1 MIPARTDA
9 VAERLDR
16 LATDSGQFAIL
27 ALDHARS
34 FATTIRPNDPDSLSS
49 DEIIATKDRLIDGIS
64 REASAVLVDPAV
76 AMRRSGLGDGRLI
89 VGIEDGDYGAEAT
102 APRLLP
108 GWSVEQAVDLGAQAV
123 KISFSFKPRG
133 KTRSAERFVTETA
146 RRCEEAGI
154 PLFCEPL
161 ARLPTGADVR
171 EGVHEGIRRFGALGA
186 HVLKIQ
192 FPADTVRERSRTMWA
207 DAAAEASE
215 LSPIPWALL
224 SEGREFEDFREL
236 LDIACRAG
244 ASGFV
249 AGRAIW
255 GPARESEAA
264 TATPRAR
271 LMQLRSIAVAQG
283 RPWRHH
289 RSGRVEATDEGRAR
303 SVIGRTAASQ
313 GEVGGGEVL

>member
-1 MIPARTDA
+1 VNQAGTDE

-34 FATTIRPNDPDSLSS
+34 FAATIRPNDPDSLSW

-76 AMRRSGLGDGRLI
+76 AMRRSRLGDGRLI
-89 VGIEDGDYGAEAT
+89 VGLEDGDYGAAAT
-102 APRLLP
+102 SPRLLP
-108 GWSVEQAVDLGAQAV
+108 GWTVEQAVHLGAQAV
-123 KISFSFKPRG
+123 KISFSFEPRG
-133 KTRSAERFVTETA
+133 KTRSAERFVTDTA
-146 RRCEEAGI
+146 RRCEELSI

-161 ARLPTGADVR
+161 ARLPVGADVR
-171 EGVHEGIRRFGALGA
+171 QGVHEGIRRFGALGA
-186 HVLKIQ
+186 NVLKIQ
-192 FPADTVRERSRTMWA
+192 FPADTSRERSRAMWA
-207 DAAAEASE
+207 DAAAEASD

-255 GPARESEAA
+255 GPTRGSEGA
-264 TATPRAR
+264 TETPRAR
-271 LMQLRSIAVAQG
+271 LTELRSIAVAQG
-283 RPWRHH
+283 RPWRRH
-289 RSGRVEATDEGRAR
+289 RSVEATDERRAD
-303 SVIGRTAASQ
+303 SITGRTAASRA
-313 GEVGGGEVL
+313 EAGGGEVL

>member
-1 MIPARTDA
+1 MNHAGTDA

-34 FATTIRPNDPDSLSS
+34 FAATIRPDDPDSLSS
-49 DEIIATKDRLIDGIS
+49 DEIIATKDRLIEGIS
-64 REASAVLVDPAV
+64 REASALLVDPAV

-102 APRLLP
+102 SPRLLP
-108 GWSVEQAVDLGAQAV
+108 GWTVEQAVDLGAQAV
-123 KISFSFKPRG
+123 KISFSFEPRG
-133 KTRSAERFVTETA
+133 KTRSAEKFVTETA
-146 RRCEEAGI
+146 RRCEEVGI

-161 ARLPTGADVR
+161 ARLPAGGDVR
-171 EGVHEGIRRFGALGA
+171 QGVHEGIRRFGALGA

-192 FPADTVRERSRTMWA
+192 FPADTAQERSRTMWA

-224 SEGREFEDFREL
+224 SEGREFDDFREL

-255 GPARESEAA
+255 GPARGSEA
-264 TATPRAR
+264 TTPRAR
-271 LMQLRSIAVAQG
+271 LMELRSIAVAQG
-283 RPWRHH
+283 RPWRRH
-289 RSGRVEATDEGRAR
+289 RSGRVDGTDEGRADSVTGR
-303 SVIGRTAASQ
+303 SAASR
-313 GEVGGGEVL
+313 GELGGGEVL